1 MENLNLFF
9 TILESGMSKIKGPV
23 DLVSEENLFPGSL
36 TAMFSLCPHI
46 AEEVRDPSGT
56 FFISAFIPS

>member
-1 MENLNLFF
+1 
-9 TILESGMSKIKGPV
+9 MSKIKGPV

-46 AEEVRDPSGT
+46 AEEVRDPSGI
-56 FFISAFIPS
+56 FLIRAFIPS